1 MRILIVLFA
10 LVMMWA
16 YAPAA
21 LADEGEYPQEFLD
34 AIRRYECERYYPMC
48 VGLVSGSRVRVEPS
62 PEKRS
67 ADFPE
72 TPYNY
77 PTSWPSAPPSLDRL
91 AWDAYW
97 SSHPNVPTQPTISS
111 SIRPPAAGSGGI
123 R

>member
-1 MRILIVLFA
+1 MRILAVLFA
-10 LVMMWA
+10 LIAFPLVA
-16 YAPAA
+16 LVLPTPAS
-21 LADEGEYPQEFLD
+21 ADDPFEE
-34 AIRRYECERYYPMC
+34 AIRDYLCRKEPISCMSF
-48 VGLVSGSRVRVEPS
+48 VSGPRIQPAPI

-97 SSHPNVPTQPTISS
+97 ATHSNAPIQPTITS
-111 SIRPPAAGSGGI
+111 SIRPPAAGDGGL